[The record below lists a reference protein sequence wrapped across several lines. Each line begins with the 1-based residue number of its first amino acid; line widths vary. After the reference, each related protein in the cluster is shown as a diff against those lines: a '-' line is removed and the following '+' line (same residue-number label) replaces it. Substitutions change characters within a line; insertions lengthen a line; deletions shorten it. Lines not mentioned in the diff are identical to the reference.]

1 SRIPNPESRIPNP
14 ESRIPNPESRIPNPE
29 SRIPNPE
36 SRIPNPSCRVGT
48 WVYVVAGLV
57 VTAAFVLTVWF
68 AVQMVLRSAG
78 V

>member
-1 SRIPNPESRIPNP
+1 MAEESGKGQ
-14 ESRIPNPESRIPNPE
+14 SLG
-29 SRIPNPE
+29 
-36 SRIPNPSCRVGT
+36 RVFGGVLAGMFGVRSGRARREDFT
-48 WVYVVAGLV
+48 QGRPWVYVVAGLV